1 MPNHRF
7 NPNSAKS
14 SDNTLNQEHKN
25 TEENINT
32 IEEKVPVMP
41 VNDAASNKVGEQV
54 TEIHSQTS
62 NSYTII
68 SPKPSKIVPQ
78 QNTSSVPNP
87 VPNNKDFKLSS
98 TLNEGQTGFRKPGCF
113 QAVPVNI
120 PSVHTAPRKKEATM
134 VIPKNETSSETK
146 SGNPCANAE
155 EGTAQIPMANSNIN
169 PIHRV
174 PQSRQTN
181 SPNPTSSET
190 IKHPGYV
197 GGIISN
203 INKSLNTQDC
213 NPPIE
218 PRTTSLSPKPPQHDG
233 NNSKNDY
240 VKSEPPAKVTSK
252 PGYPVKVIPKI
263 GGEQDDRPPELP
275 KKNKPPVAM
284 RNMMTS
290 TESKGAALL
299 QQVSKNFPQEVHK
312 SVPEKNPK
320 TPDKHKSVIAEGSQ
334 NKIVWENNKNMK
346 ITQHS
351 ANNPHSKQKVE
362 DSAFSNDKKGN
373 QVESSK
379 SSDKRFQK
387 VLPPIDTS
395 FHLKPAN
402 IKKSSEQQPSEDL
415 KQNPDSSKNE
425 IDQVNTRTFAPPLP
439 VKTSSTIRTD
449 NTGPPSIPPKRSS
462 MVVNLVPNDV
472 AHKTPTDDIG
482 LEKRNVSRKRLEKTK
497 SLSESEQVHYTNEMN
512 KITQLQVDVVQA
524 KEVNNEKN
532 EQLQK
537 GGNMPDL
544 ISRIIPDEKNELIIL
559 EQNNKVL
566 KSVKSEED
574 ELSKDN
580 FSFNKESEKD
590 GGPDSPKRHSWFF
603 GTHKNSLVVSCSWF
617 N

>member
-1 MPNHRF
+1 M
-7 NPNSAKS
+7 K
-14 SDNTLNQEHKN
+14 QEHKS
-25 TEENINT
+25 TEESTQT
-32 IEEKVPVMP
+32 IEETLPVIP
-41 VNDAASNKVGEQV
+41 VNDTASNKVGEQV
-54 TEIHSQTS
+54 TEVQSQTS

-98 TLNEGQTGFRKPGCF
+98 TLNEGQTGFRKPGGF

-120 PSVHTAPRKKEATM
+120 PSVHSAPRKKETVA
-134 VIPKNETSSETK
+134 ISKNETSSGTI
-146 SGNPCANAE
+146 NANVE
-155 EGTAQIPMANSNIN
+155 ECTAQIPMTSSKT
-169 PIHRV
+169 PTHMV

-197 GGIISN
+197 GGMINN
-203 INKSLNTQDC
+203 INKSLTTQDC

-233 NNSKNDY
+233 NNSKN
-240 VKSEPPAKVTSK
+240 TSK
-252 PGYPVKVIPKI
+252 PGYAVKVIPKT
-263 GGEQDDRPPELP
+263 GGEQDDCPPELP
-275 KKNKPPVAM
+275 KKNKPPVAI
-284 RNMMTS
+284 RNMTS

-312 SVPEKNPK
+312 SVPEKTIK
-320 TPDKHKSVIAEGSQ
+320 TPDKHKSAIAEGSQ

-362 DSAFSNDKKGN
+362 DSAFSNDKKSN

-379 SSDKRFQK
+379 STDKRFQK

-402 IKKSSEQQPSEDL
+402 IKKSSEQQPSEDS
-415 KQNPDSSKNE
+415 KENPDSSRNE
-425 IDQVNTRTFAPPLP
+425 NDQANTRTSAPPLP
-439 VKTSSTIRTD
+439 LKTSSTIRTD
-449 NTGPPSIPPKRSS
+449 SGGPPSIPPKRSS
-462 MVVNLVPNDV
+462 MVVNLVTNDI

-497 SLSESEQVHYTNEMN
+497 SLSESEQVHYTNEVN
-512 KITQLQVDVVQA
+512 KIAKLQVDVVQA

-537 GGNMPDL
+537 GSSVKLGNMPDL
-544 ISRIIPDEKNELIIL
+544 ISIPDGNFIPDEKNALIIL